1 MLRPPLLGLDVF
13 SLRSQ
18 DLSAIELLEFC
29 AARGVGVVHFS
40 EPRLLGAAGAAA
52 LRDVRVCAQE
62 LGIALEAG
70 MLSIA
75 RGATIFNTAAGP
87 AEAQLAQAID
97 LAAAL
102 GSPIVRCVVG
112 TFRDRA
118 QPAARGASTRALAKP
133 SRRSARSAR
142 ARSTPA

>member
-1 MLRPPLLGLDVF
+1 MPPPRLGLDVF

-18 DLSAIELLEFC
+18 GLSAIELLEFC
-29 AARGVGVVHFS
+29 ADRGVGVVHFS

-75 RGATIFNTAAGP
+75 RG
-87 AEAQLAQAID
+87 
-97 LAAAL
+97 
-102 GSPIVRCVVG
+102 
-112 TFRDRA
+112 
-118 QPAARGASTRALAKP
+118 STR
-133 SRRSARSAR
+133 SCMRSSTVAAMGARTVR
-142 ARSTPA
+142 